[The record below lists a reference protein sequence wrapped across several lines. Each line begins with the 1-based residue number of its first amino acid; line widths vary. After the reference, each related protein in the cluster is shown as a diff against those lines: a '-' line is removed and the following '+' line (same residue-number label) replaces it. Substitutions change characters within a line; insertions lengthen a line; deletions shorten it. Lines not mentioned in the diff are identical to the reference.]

1 VKLRGN
7 ALIGLSANFASKAAG
22 PNHLMSVNEITKEPP
37 MKINSKSVVF
47 SAIAVMTLYVL
58 YHNERFLVDSTHPV
72 WQHYQAF
79 KWWLLPHGV
88 FGAIVLL
95 FAPLQFS
102 DRLRQRFT
110 KAHRVMGRL
119 YVVGAFILAPLGAYI
134 QYYQERM
141 GAPRS
146 FTILAVVDAVMLFGT
161 TALAFLFA
169 FKRKI
174 ALHRQWA
181 IRSYAVALVFIG
193 GRFVLGVTGWEALG
207 VEIAQAMIWSCLAL
221 SVVLA
226 DISIHWKEICSA
238 LSVPVRSRVSQKQT
252 APDRAVRVT

>member
-1 VKLRGN
+1 
-7 ALIGLSANFASKAAG
+7 
-22 PNHLMSVNEITKEPP
+22 
-37 MKINSKSVVF
+37 MKINAKYVVF
-47 SAIAVMTLYVL
+47 SAIAVMTGYVMF
-58 YHNERFLVDSTHPV
+58 HNERFLVEPTNPA
-72 WQHYQAF
+72 WQHFESF

-95 FAPLQFS
+95 FAPFQFS

-110 KAHRVMGRL
+110 RAHRVMGRM
-119 YVVGAFILAPLGAYI
+119 YVVGAFVLAPLGAYI

-146 FTILAVVDAVMLFGT
+146 FTILAIVDAMMLIGAT
-161 TALAFLFA
+161 TLAFLFA

-181 IRSYAVALVFIG
+181 TRSYAIALVFIG

-207 VEIAQAMIWSCLAL
+207 VEIVQAMIWSCLAL

-226 DISIHWKEICSA
+226 DVSIHWKEIRSA
-238 LSVPVRSRVSQKQT
+238 LSTTATKRVPRNQT
-252 APDRAVRVT
+252 MPESAARAA